1 MKKILFT
8 ILTVLFVQGFSNAQT
23 TATDFTA
30 NDCVGSVHN
39 LFSELDAG
47 KIIVIAWVM
56 PCGTCAPPS
65 IAAYNAVQSYAVSN
79 PNRVHFYLVDDYA
92 NTSCA
97 TLTSW
102 GNNNSMPNAVKFS
115 SAEISMNNYGA
126 AGMPKIIVLGGTNHT
141 VAYNQNS
148 GVTTANVQQAI
159 NSLFS
164 ADILELSSE
173 SSFDLSVS
181 PNPVSDK
188 FNVNFT
194 LFEYSTVTIE
204 LIGMDGKII
213 QKSVLKD
220 LSSGNYTEQ
229 ILFENELKN
238 GIYFL
243 QLKTDK
249 FTESVKFIVER

>member
-8 ILTVLFVQGFSNAQT
+8 ILTVLFVQGFSHAQT

-56 PCGTCAPPS
+56 PCGSCAPPA
-65 IAAYNAVQSYAVSN
+65 IAAYNAVQSYASSN
-79 PNRVHFYLVDDYA
+79 PNRVYFYLVDDYA

-102 GNNNSMPNAVKFS
+102 GNNNSMLNAVKFS
-115 SAEISMNNYGA
+115 DAEISMTKYGT

-148 GVTTANVQQAI
+148 GVTTTDVQQAI

-164 ADILELSSE
+164 ADIPELSHE
-173 SSFDLSVS
+173 SSFRLSVF

-188 FNVNFT
+188 LTVNFT
-194 LFEYSTVTIE
+194 LLEYSTVTIQ
-204 LIGMDGKII
+204 LIGTDGKII
-213 QKSVLKD
+213 QNSVLKD
-220 LSSGNYTEQ
+220 ISSGNYTEQ

-238 GIYFL
+238 GIYLL
-243 QLKTDK
+243 QLKTEK
-249 FTESVKFIVER
+249 FTESIKFIVEK